1 MELFRTN
8 LHLLEDQ
15 QVGSLSSG
23 QQEVVGL
30 QSPPAPA
37 PQPGQQQQFVSPAC
51 SVLPSNLNNNSL
63 HYQHHG
69 QFPGQAQAQ
78 AQASQIL
85 KQYQVFTTAPIPQPT
100 PAPAPAPMVISKLKA
115 SPTLISLQSARDHK
129 FMPY

>member
-15 QVGSLSSG
+15 QVGSVSSG
-23 QQEVVGL
+23 QQEVVGPPPPP
-30 QSPPAPA
+30 PPAP
-37 PQPGQQQQFVSPAC
+37 QQQFVSPAC
-51 SVLPSNLNNNSL
+51 SVLPSNINNNSL
-63 HYQHHG
+63 HYQHH
-69 QFPGQAQAQ
+69 QHFPAPGQQ
-78 AQASQIL
+78 QIL
-85 KQYQVFTTAPIPQPT
+85 KQYQVYTAHTTAPPIPQ

>member
-15 QVGSLSSG
+15 QVGSVSSG

-63 HYQHHG
+63 HY
-69 QFPGQAQAQ
+69 PGQPGG
-78 AQASQIL
+78 QIL
-85 KQYQVFTTAPIPQPT
+85 KQYQVYTAPIPQPA

-115 SPTLISLQSARDHK
+115 TPTLISLQSARDHK

>member
-23 QQEVVGL
+23 QQEVV
-30 QSPPAPA
+30 APA
-37 PQPGQQQQFVSPAC
+37 APPPPGPHQQPFVSPAC

-69 QFPGQAQAQ
+69 QFPGQAQ

-115 SPTLISLQSARDHK
+115 SPTLISLQSTRDHK

>member
-15 QVGSLSSG
+15 QVGSVSSG

-51 SVLPSNLNNNSL
+51 SVLPSNINNNSL
-63 HYQHHG
+63 HYQHH
-69 QFPGQAQAQ
+69 QHFPAPGQQ
-78 AQASQIL
+78 QIL
-85 KQYQVFTTAPIPQPT
+85 KQYQVFTTAPIPQPAPAT
-100 PAPAPAPMVISKLKA
+100 APAPLVMSKLKA

>member
-15 QVGSLSSG
+15 QVGSVSSG

-63 HYQHHG
+63 HYQHH
-69 QFPGQAQAQ
+69 QHFPAPGQQ
-78 AQASQIL
+78 QIL
-85 KQYQVFTTAPIPQPT
+85 KQYQVFTTAPIPQPA
-100 PAPAPAPMVISKLKA
+100 PAPAPAPLVMSKLKA
-115 SPTLISLQSARDHK
+115 TPTLISLQSARDHK

>member
-23 QQEVVGL
+23 QQEVVAA
-30 QSPPAPA
+30 QPPHQ
-37 PQPGQQQQFVSPAC
+37 QPFVSPAC

-78 AQASQIL
+78 ASQIL
-85 KQYQVFTTAPIPQPT
+85 KQYQVFTTTAPIHQ
-100 PAPAPAPMVISKLKA
+100 PAPAPPAPMVISKLKA
-115 SPTLISLQSARDHK
+115 SPTLISLQSTRDHK

>member
-15 QVGSLSSG
+15 QVGSVGSG
-23 QQEVVGL
+23 QQEVVGPG
-30 QSPPAPA
+30 PPGP
-37 PQPGQQQQFVSPAC
+37 PPHQQQFVSPSLPPC
-51 SVLPSNLNNNSL
+51 SVLPSNINNNSL
-63 HYQHHG
+63 HYQHH
-69 QFPGQAQAQ
+69 QHFPGHQQQ
-78 AQASQIL
+78 QQQPPPPQIL
-85 KQYQVFTTAPIPQPT
+85 KQYQVYTAPIPQ

>member
-15 QVGSLSSG
+15 QQVGSLTSG
-23 QQEVVGL
+23 QQEVVGPGP
-30 QSPPAPA
+30 PPAPLQH
-37 PQPGQQQQFVSPAC
+37 QPFVSPAC

-78 AQASQIL
+78 ASQIL
-85 KQYQVFTTAPIPQPT
+85 KQYQVFTTAPIPQPA
-100 PAPAPAPMVISKLKA
+100 PAPAPAPLVMSKLKA